1 MIANSLTTRG
11 GRPNDY
17 SRRERREEEEEEEE
31 RKMKLLG
38 LKANPDDGD
47 DGDNGD
53 DGNVGSIEFREWL
66 GVVLPDERKGALFK
80 VFREVLRGFLIHHPN
95 RRLTIA
101 KAKKML
107 LLLLLKRG
115 ARENKEERVVVTSK
129 QKREKGE
136 EEEIEESVEER
147 GEPQKSPG
155 EAALIRRHR
164 RSHLCVHVWT
174 IPTPTMMLVGIL
186 TGSEFSDE
194 DAEDVLEDVGE
205 RCGTYGAVLGVRLA
219 FTNIASEGGEISSS
233 SSSKGDR
240 SGDNQPLNRHH
251 PCILVSFTRAV
262 DCQRAVADMLK
273 STFEGRPIIAAFTH
287 VTNE

>member
-1 MIANSLTTRG
+1 V
-11 GRPNDY
+11 
-17 SRRERREEEEEEEE
+17 EKEEEEEEEEE

-115 ARENKEERVVVTSK
+115 VRENKEERVVVTSK